1 MNKIELGNL
10 AFSYNLEEANFTD
23 LCEYNDQMCFFS
35 VVWELSK
42 ANFIDKKNLILI
54 KDFFAAIKLEVSGE
68 NAITTKVKSIEDI
81 NSFFPIKKIR
91 TLCEL
96 VYLITKDVYEDDFLH
111 RLDEAK
117 KKMETIS

>member
-10 AFSYNLEEANFTD
+10 AFSYNLEQANFSD
-23 LCEYNDQMCFFS
+23 LCEYNDQMCFFA
-35 VVWELSK
+35 VVWEISK
-42 ANFIDKKNLILI
+42 ANFIDKKNLNLI
-54 KDFFAAIKLEVSGE
+54 NDFFTSIKLEVAGE
-68 NAITTKVKSIEDI
+68 NGITIKIKSIEDI